1 MLPIFQRRIS
11 VKDSRFEIKEGQNL
25 KIFEICDHHMAVIVA
40 IFSTKNFSE
49 NSRYIHLSISDHQMA
64 VIHCFWELQL

>member
-25 KIFEICDHHMAVIVA
+25 KIFEICDH
-40 IFSTKNFSE
+40 
-49 NSRYIHLSISDHQMA
+49 QMA
-64 VIHCFWELQL
+64 LNHCETDFVDIRDIKENRF